1 MITVLPLAALARGVP
16 IADGKS
22 IIQHGLEIAQMSR
35 LSAARELETGKKA
48 RIAELH
54 QEQLDALDAT
64 LAMMTGTTP
73 WIGDL
78 EVIPGAEAE
87 VLYDVEDD
95 SPYAARLFGDGKTG
109 IEEMIVATAK
119 IYAGHPGL
127 ARAGLNPVEFHIW
140 FQEAAGTAPREIR
153 GLCAEP
159 AGFIRRSLSGIDV
172 GSYCDGGSNAG
183 LRNAGCGLS
192 WRETSEFSGRHR

>member
-1 MITVLPLAALARGVP
+1 MAAALPLAAFAQGVP

-22 IIQHGLEIAQMSR
+22 IIQHSLEIAQMSY
-35 LSAARELETGKKA
+35 LTGARELEADKKA

-64 LAMMTGTTP
+64 LAMMTGNTP

-109 IEEMIVATAK
+109 IEEIFRRAQKAFNAWSDLPPHERTA
-119 IYAGHPGL
+119 
-127 ARAGLNPVEFHIW
+127 
-140 FQEAAGTAPREIR
+140 AAILKALG
-153 GLCAEP
+153 
-159 AGFIRRSLSGIDV
+159 RSAAS
-172 GSYCDGGSNAG
+172 
-183 LRNAGCGLS
+183 
-192 WRETSEFSGRHR
+192 